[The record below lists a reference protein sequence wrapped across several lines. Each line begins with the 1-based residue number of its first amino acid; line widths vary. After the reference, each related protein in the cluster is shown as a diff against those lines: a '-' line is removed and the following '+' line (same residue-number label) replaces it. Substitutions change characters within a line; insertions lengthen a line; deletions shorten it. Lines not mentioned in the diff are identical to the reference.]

1 MLTPKQ
7 KYQGFKS
14 VRLPKPQGPRRQP
27 YTIMPPATDPNQD
40 PMLVWLSA
48 DDLAKAKQE
57 FPELIIREAT
67 ADEVTAGVAS
77 SSEIFD
83 APPTP

>member
-7 KYQGFKS
+7 KWMGFKS
-14 VRLPKPQGPRRQP
+14 MRLPKPQGPRRQP
-27 YTIMPPATDPNQD
+27 YTIMPPVTDPDQS

-67 ADEVTAGVAS
+67 PDDVTAGIAS
-77 SSEIFD
+77 NPSIFD
-83 APPTP
+83 ETAP